1 MAVIGLVGG
10 RYALDAQSR
19 QEADRIRRHEALV
32 REHAA
37 LAEKAEQI
45 ERERREL
52 AAIVERLRVERRMAE
67 VEVLQQHRDDQG
79 RVRQTV
85 VRFTEAGRDG
95 RPLPPLVIGV
105 PGGVPHFDALVLKFS
120 DDCVEQGDPLRG
132 QSLALFRRIYS
143 ESQAPEDGYWLG
155 RPGDVPD
162 IYRTSPEP
170 SAFEIDLWQHFWSY
184 ATDPEKA
191 AEAGVRVAQG
201 EAVYA
206 PMSAGERWRLTL
218 EADGGLNLVKIN
230 DDGSIIAASRPSES
244 DPDQQLHAPSPLT
257 QE

>member
-1 MAVIGLVGG
+1 MAVMGLVGG

-19 QEADRIRRHEALV
+19 READRIQEHQALV

-37 LAEKAEQI
+37 LTEKAERI

-52 AAIVERLRVERRMAE
+52 AAILERLRLERRMAD

-85 VRFTEAGRDG
+85 VRFTEMGRDG

-120 DDCVEQGDPLRG
+120 DDCVEQGDALRG
-132 QSLALFRRIYS
+132 HSLALFRRIYS

-170 SAFEIDLWQHFWSY
+170 SEFEIELWQHFWSY
-184 ATDPEKA
+184 ATNPEKA
-191 AEAGVRVAQG
+191 AEASVRVAQG

-206 PMSAGERWRLTL
+206 PMSTGERWHLTL
-218 EADGGLNLVKIN
+218 EADGGLNLIKTHN
-230 DDGSIIAASRPSES
+230 DDAVIPASRPSDPE
-244 DPDQQLHAPSPLT
+244 PDQHLHAPSPLT